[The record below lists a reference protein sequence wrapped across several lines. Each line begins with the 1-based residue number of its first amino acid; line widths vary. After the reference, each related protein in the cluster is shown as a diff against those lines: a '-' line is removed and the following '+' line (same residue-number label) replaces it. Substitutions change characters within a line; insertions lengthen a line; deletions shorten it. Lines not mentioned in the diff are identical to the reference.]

1 VVFACIFIPD
11 FPVQAIT
18 RQEPDLRSKPVAV
31 LQGAAPLTKVFAANP
46 AARDHGVELG
56 MTKLQAESC
65 GPLEWRWRTPAQEAS
80 AQAALLDCAW
90 TISPLIEQPRKG
102 STVDFCDSVVL
113 DLSGCE
119 KLFGSPETIAHHLQ
133 RIAAAAG
140 LHANV
145 AIAGNPEAALSAA
158 RGFPGVTLIPPGEEA
173 AILGTLPLSS
183 LGLPAEMLETLHRW
197 GIRTYSEF
205 AALPEIAV
213 IERFGQEGKR
223 WHQLSHGG
231 DPKPLLP
238 KQFPDQFDESM
249 DLEFSVDLLEPLLF
263 VLNRLLDQLC
273 LRLRMHLLATTELK
287 ITLTLDPKILCDQ
300 SPLPGSDESVSPAPE
315 AQDAGFVRTWGA
327 ACCAPTNGLHIRNLR
342 LPVPVNE
349 SKFLLKLLQLDL
361 QAHPPGFPVTAIH
374 IQAIP
379 TRPRTRQ
386 LGLFLPLAPEP
397 EALEITLARIQGVVG
412 EGRAGVPVLLDSH
425 RPNAFRQQ
433 RFVLPEASLACPPA
447 EHPPKAALR
456 LYRPP
461 LPATVQLQQDQL
473 HSIYFDHARQPI
485 LAFAGP
491 SRSSGEWWSETS
503 WAREEWDVLLPL
515 PRPQYQNNRS
525 FQDNSAKPQETALY
539 RIYRDLLSN
548 HWFVEGIYD

>member
-1 VVFACIFIPD
+1 MVFACIFIPD

-46 AARDHGVELG
+46 AARDRGVELG

-65 GPLEWRWRTPAQEAS
+65 GPLEWRWRSLAQEAS

-102 STVDFCDSVVL
+102 SAIDFCDSVVL
-113 DLSGCE
+113 DLAGCE
-119 KLFGSPETIAHHLQ
+119 KLFGSPEQIAHHLQ

-140 LHANV
+140 LEANV
-145 AIAGNPEAALSAA
+145 AFAGNPEAALSAA
-158 RGFPGVTLIPPGEEA
+158 RGFPGITLIPPGEEA
-173 AILGTLPLSS
+173 AILGALPLSS

-238 KQFPDQFDESM
+238 KQFPDRFEESM

-300 SPLPGSDESVSPAPE
+300 SPLPGSDESVSQAPE
-315 AQDAGFVRTWGA
+315 AQDAGFVRTGGA

-361 QAHPPGFPVTAIH
+361 QAHPPGAPVTAIH

-386 LGLFLPLAPEP
+386 MGLFLPLAPEP

-412 EGRAGVPVLLDSH
+412 EGRAGAPVLLDSH

-433 RFVLPEASLACPPA
+433 RFVLPEASLTCPPA
-447 EHPPKAALR
+447 EHPPQAALR

-461 LPATVQLQQDQL
+461 LPATVQLQHDQP
-473 HSIYFDHARQPI
+473 HTIYFNHARQPI

-491 SRSSGEWWSETS
+491 SRSTGEWWSETP
-503 WAREEWDVLLPL
+503 WARDEWDVLLPL
-515 PRPQYQNNRS
+515 PRPQYQSNHP
-525 FQDNSAKPQETALY
+525 FHDNSHKPQETALY

>member
-1 VVFACIFIPD
+1 MVFACIFIPD

-18 RQEPDLRSKPVAV
+18 RQEPELCSQPVAV
-31 LQGAAPLTKVFAANP
+31 LQGAAPLTKVFAANQG
-46 AARDHGVELG
+46 ARDRGVELG

-65 GPLEWRWRTPAQEAS
+65 GPLEWRWRSPAQEAS

-90 TISPLIEQPRKG
+90 TVSPLIEQPRKG
-102 STVDFCDSVVL
+102 SAVDFCDAVVL
-113 DLSGCE
+113 DLAGCE
-119 KLFGSPETIAHHLQ
+119 KLFGAPEQIAHHLQ
-133 RIAAAAG
+133 RIVTAVG
-140 LHANV
+140 LQPNV
-145 AIAGNPEAALSAA
+145 AIAGNPESALSAA
-158 RGFPGVTLIPPGEEA
+158 RGFPGVTLISPGEEA
-173 AILGTLPLSS
+173 GILGALSLAS

-197 GIRTYSEF
+197 GIRTYAEF

-223 WHQLSHGG
+223 WHQLSQGG

-238 KQFPDQFDESM
+238 KQFSDQFEESM

-263 VLNRLLDQLC
+263 ILNRLLEQLC
-273 LRLRMHLLATTELK
+273 LRLRMHVLATAELK
-287 ITLTLDPKILCDQ
+287 ITLTLDLTIVCEQ
-300 SPLPGSDESVSPAPE
+300 PASLPE
-315 AQDAGFVRTWGA
+315 AQGAEFVRTWGA
-327 ACCAPTNGLHIRNLR
+327 ACCTPTNGLHIRNLR

-361 QAHPPGFPVTAIH
+361 QAHPPGAPVTAIH

-386 LGLFLPLAPEP
+386 MGLFLPLAPEP
-397 EALEITLARIQGVVG
+397 EALEVTLARIQSVVG
-412 EGRAGVPVLLDSH
+412 EGRAGVPVLLDSY
-425 RPNAFRQQ
+425 RPNAFEQR
-433 RFVLPEASLACPPA
+433 RFVLPETCLACPPA
-447 EHPPKAALR
+447 EYSPKTALR

-461 LPATVQLQQDQL
+461 LPATVQLQHDQP
-473 HSIYFDHARQPI
+473 HSIYFDYARKSI

-491 SRSSGEWWSETS
+491 FRSAGEWWSETP
-503 WAREEWDVLLPL
+503 WARDEWDVLLPFT
-515 PRPQYQNNRS
+515 RPKYQNNRL
-525 FQDNSAKPQETALY
+525 FPDNSTKPQETALY

>member
-1 VVFACIFIPD
+1 MVFACIFIPD

-18 RQEPDLRSKPVAV
+18 RQEPDLRNKPVVV
-31 LQGAAPLTKVFAANP
+31 LQGAAPLTKVFTANQ
-46 AARDHGVELG
+46 AARDRGVELG

-65 GPLEWRWRTPAQEAS
+65 GRLEWRWRSSAQEAS

-102 STVDFCDSVVL
+102 SAVDFCDSVVL
-113 DLSGCE
+113 DLAGCE

-133 RIAAAAG
+133 RIVAAVG
-140 LHANV
+140 LQPNV

-158 RGFPGVTLIPPGEEA
+158 RGFSGVTLIPQGKEA
-173 AILGTLPLSS
+173 DFLGTLPLSS
-183 LGLPAEMLETLHRW
+183 LGLPAEFLETLHRW
-197 GIRTYSEF
+197 GIRTYAEF

-223 WHQLSHGG
+223 WRQLSQGD

-238 KQFPDQFDESM
+238 KQFPDQFEEFM

-263 VLNRLLDQLC
+263 ILNRLLDQLC
-273 LRLRMHLLATTELK
+273 LRLRMHVLATTELK
-287 ITLTLDPKILCDQ
+287 ITLTLEPENLSDQ
-300 SPLPGSDESVSPAPE
+300 PP
-315 AQDAGFVRTWGA
+315 
-327 ACCAPTNGLHIRNLR
+327 LHIRNLS

-361 QAHPPGFPVTAIH
+361 QAHPPGSPVTAIH

-397 EALEITLARIQGVVG
+397 EALEVTLARIQSVVG
-412 EGRAGVPVLLDSH
+412 EGRAGVPVLPDSH
-425 RPNAFRQQ
+425 RPNAFELQ

-447 EHPPKAALR
+447 EHPTKAALR

-461 LPATVQLQQDQL
+461 LPATVQLQHDQP
-473 HSIYFDHARQPI
+473 HTIYFDHARKTI

-491 SRSSGEWWSETS
+491 SRSTGEWWSETP
-503 WAREEWDVLLPL
+503 WARDEWDVLIHL
-515 PRPQYQNNRS
+515 PRPKYQNNRP
-525 FQDNSAKPQETALY
+525 FQDHSAKPQETALY
-539 RIYRDLLSN
+539 RIYHDLHSN
-548 HWFVEGIYD
+548 HWFVEGMYD